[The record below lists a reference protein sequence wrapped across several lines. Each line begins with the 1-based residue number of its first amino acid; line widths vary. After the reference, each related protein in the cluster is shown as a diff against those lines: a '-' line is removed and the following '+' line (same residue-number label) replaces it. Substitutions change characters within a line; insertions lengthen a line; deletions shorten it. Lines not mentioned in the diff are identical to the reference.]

1 MIIASRPFDEAA
13 RLEALD
19 SLRVLDTA
27 PEAFFDEIAD
37 LARELTGVKVAMIAM
52 IDGERKW
59 LKACSG
65 GALGESQRDVSFCSH
80 TILQDDVMW
89 VEDSRLDTRFWDNP
103 LVTGPKQ
110 LNFYAG
116 APIIVGGFKVGTLC
130 LNDETPRP
138 HDAHTAGILTRLA
151 TLVGNQLAGRRM
163 ELMSAGILAA
173 TGDAVVSLDSD
184 RRIIFWNPAA
194 EGLFGY
200 SAEEA
205 LGGTLELIDGL
216 SLPALAEELATALV
230 GEALASERTFKTT
243 AVHKDGRPLML
254 EITAADWLDGNAS
267 GLSLMIRDCSDRHRA
282 SEALRVALER
292 AEAANIAKSEF
303 LAVMSHEIRTP
314 LNGVLGMAQAMEAGP
329 LSKPQS
335 ERLEVLKDSGQT
347 LLGLLNNLLDLSRIE
362 AGKVELEL
370 GAFDIRQLG
379 SDVVAGFEAA
389 ASAKGIRLALAFEAD
404 TDGLLHGDALRL
416 RQVLSNLISNAVK
429 FGESGDVNVKIAHR
443 HGQLSFRVADT
454 GVGIAQDRIQEVFG
468 RFVQA
473 DASTTRRFGGS
484 GLGLSICKEL
494 VELMGGSISVESSLG
509 AGAVFTVILPMMPA
523 PALRPSAAEHG
534 SRAEARPSATIR
546 VLAAEDNAANQLV
559 LKALLEQLD
568 VELTVVGNGALAV
581 RFWEEQSWDV
591 ILMDVQMPEMD
602 GVSATRAIRSGE
614 RQSLRVR
621 TPILAL
627 TANAM
632 AHQKAE
638 YCSAGMDGL
647 VTKPIDARQLFE
659 AISEVLAGQ
668 EDSGL
673 SAPA

>member
-1 MIIASRPFDEAA
+1 MIIAPRPSDESN
-13 RLEALD
+13 RLEALE
-19 SLRVLDTA
+19 SLRVLDTE

-37 LARELTGVKVAMIAM
+37 LARTLTGVKVAMIAM

-59 LKACSG
+59 LKSCSG
-65 GALGESQRDVSFCSH
+65 GALGESQRAVSFCSH

-116 APIIVGGFKVGTLC
+116 APIVVGGFKVGTLC

-151 TLVGNQLAGRRM
+151 TLIGNQLAGRRM

-205 LGGTLELIDGL
+205 IGGTLELIDGL
-216 SLPALAEELATALV
+216 SILALAGEHAADLA
-230 GEALASERTFKTT
+230 GEVVVPERAFEST

-254 EITAADWLDGNAS
+254 EITSADWLDGNAS

-292 AEAANIAKSEF
+292 AESANIAKSEF

-314 LNGVLGMAQAMEAGP
+314 LNGVLGMAQAMEAGT

-335 ERLEVLKDSGQT
+335 DRLKILKGSGQT

-370 GAFDIRQLG
+370 GDFDIRQLV
-379 SDVVAGFEAA
+379 SDVVAGFQQAA
-389 ASAKGIRLALAFEAD
+389 LAKGIRLDLAFEAG
-404 TDGLLHGDALRL
+404 TDGSLQGDALRL
-416 RQVLSNLISNAVK
+416 RQILSNLISNAVK
-429 FGESGDVNVKIAHR
+429 FSESGDVSVEIAHR
-443 HGQLSFRVADT
+443 DGQLSFHVADA

-494 VELMGGSISVESSLG
+494 VQLMSGSISVESSPG
-509 AGAVFTVILPMMPA
+509 AGAVFTVTLPMMSA
-523 PALRPSAAEHG
+523 PALRPPADG
-534 SRAEARPSATIR
+534 SPAKGRPRAIIK
-546 VLAAEDNAANQLV
+546 VLAAEDNAVNQLV

-568 VELTVVGNGALAV
+568 VELTIVENGALAV
-581 RFWEEQSWDV
+581 RCWEQKFWDL

-614 RQSLRVR
+614 RESLRVR
-621 TPILAL
+621 TPILAV

-659 AISEVLAGQ
+659 AISEVLASQ
-668 EDSGL
+668 DDPAL
-673 SAPA
+673 WASA